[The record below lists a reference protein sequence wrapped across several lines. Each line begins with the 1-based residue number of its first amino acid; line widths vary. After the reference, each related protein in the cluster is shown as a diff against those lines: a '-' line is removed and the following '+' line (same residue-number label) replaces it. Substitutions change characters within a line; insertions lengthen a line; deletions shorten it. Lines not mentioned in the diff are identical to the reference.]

1 VVLAVVHQG
10 RPEKAQTAVAF
21 LRFSPLH
28 RARYSMSLWAAG
40 EQRGRAASTEVAT
53 LEPTITITA
62 SAAAV
67 LRTCERMGARLL
79 IGFSL
84 SEAGEAKAIRLSRNR
99 ADPRAAPAVAWKA
112 RAASLVAVVP
122 VARKAAAL
130 VAVARKAEAA
140 LAVPEVRPGVAQGL
154 MGGRG
159 ATAYLEVAA
168 VAVRAVT
175 VATQARR
182 TSPKAV
188 AAVVAAAAIT
198 AVAEAAAVQTAAS
211 LRADSRRALDRVV
224 AVAEALRLYNNR
236 RKALRS
242 RKAKAAMQTA

>member
-1 VVLAVVHQG
+1 
-10 RPEKAQTAVAF
+10 
-21 LRFSPLH
+21 
-28 RARYSMSLWAAG
+28 MSLWAAG

-168 VAVRAVT
+168 VGGKGGYSGYSSSSNLTEGGGGGGGGGGYYGGGGGGGGGAVDEPVPSAAGGGGGGGSSFAESRATHVKMW
-175 VATQARR
+175 QGWYN
-182 TSPKAV
+182 
-188 AAVVAAAAIT
+188 AAGNGLVVF
-198 AVAEAAAVQTAAS
+198 S
-211 LRADSRRALDRVV
+211 W
-224 AVAEALRLYNNR
+224 
-236 RKALRS
+236 
-242 RKAKAAMQTA
+242 